1 MLSRV
6 AENIYWMARYVE
18 RAENTARIINV
29 NSFLLLDLP
38 KKVRPGWEPLIQIT
52 GSSDI
57 YKTLCG
63 SDYDE
68 RTVVKFLIGEE
79 QNPAS
84 LISSLRMARENVR
97 TIRDFVP
104 RETYEQ
110 LNELYLFAR
119 SNLSKGLSGQG
130 RFDYLKSIILNTQT
144 ITGLLAGSMIHDDGY
159 DFLRMGRNLERG
171 DMTTRIIDVRSAN
184 LLANVN
190 SELRPFES
198 IQWVSVLK
206 SLSGYQMYRR
216 KMQVNVQRAE
226 TLQFLLQERTFPRS
240 FAHTVGEVENCLGN
254 LPRYQQPLKIARQ
267 LLKMANS
274 AKPEQLAQDQLHK
287 FIDELQLGLNEL
299 HNAIYTTYF
308 AMPPFE
314 PRPIPTEI
322 TVSRANAP
330 VLQ

>member
-29 NSFLLLDLP
+29 NGFLLLDLP
-38 KKVRPGWEPLIQIT
+38 SKVRPGWEPLIQIT
-52 GSSDI
+52 GSSAI
-57 YKTLCG
+57 YKDFCG
-63 SDYDE
+63 TDYDE

-79 QNPAS
+79 KNSAS
-84 LISSLRMARENVR
+84 LLSSLRMARENAR

-104 RETYEQ
+104 RETFEHI
-110 LNELYLFAR
+110 NELYLFAR

-130 RFDYLKSIILNTQT
+130 RFGYLKSIILGTQT

-184 LLANVN
+184 LLANVS

-206 SLSGYQMYRR
+206 SMSAYQMYRR
-216 KMQVNVQRAE
+216 KMQSNVRRAE
-226 TLQFLLQERTFPRS
+226 AIQFLLQERTFPRS
-240 FAHTVGEVENCLGN
+240 FSHTMVQVEDCLGG
-254 LPRYQQPLKIARQ
+254 LPRYQQPLKIVRH
-267 LLKMANS
+267 LLKIANS
-274 AKPEQLAQDQLHK
+274 AKPEELAQDQLHK
-287 FIDELQLGLNEL
+287 FIDDLQLGLNEL
-299 HNAIYTTYF
+299 HNAIYATYF
-308 AMPPFE
+308 SMEAFE
-314 PRPIPTEI
+314 PRSVPGEAAAAPRT
-322 TVSRANAP
+322 AP
-330 VLQ
+330 VTQ